1 MRWQLQRRIHELLTP
16 SQAAHGA
23 VVKRELLLLRITDGN
38 HVGWGEAAPIFSY
51 NGVTV
56 DQADSELRTCLEL
69 LGGQDPDDPEAT
81 LNGLD
86 GDLSGPSR
94 AALEV
99 ALRDL
104 SSRRSG
110 VSILQSLGGSAP
122 SPIELRALLT
132 ATSVSEAG
140 VEAEAAVNDGYKA
153 LKAKIGLSS
162 DFDLKRL
169 HEIREAIP
177 AGVRISA
184 DANGA
189 FAVEDALAF
198 LEQADGLI
206 DLAEQPVSG
215 LEEMRALRQ
224 RTSVHTA
231 LDEDATLPG
240 AMDTPLAA
248 DSVCLKLQAWGG
260 IDRLVAAA
268 QLAHQAGLTVTYGST
283 LEGPVGITASLI
295 AADLAPADLPSG
307 LGTLS
312 LFKEEFPALIVRD
325 GTLTAPPGA
334 GLGTGPEGVEC

>member
-23 VVKRELLLLRITDGN
+23 VVKRELLLLRITDGD

-56 DQADSELRTCLEL
+56 DQADSELRKCLEL

-86 GDLSGPSR
+86 TDLSGPSR

-104 SSRRSG
+104 ASRRSG
-110 VSILQSLGGSAP
+110 ISVLQSLGGSEP
-122 SPIELRALLT
+122 SPIQLRALLT
-132 ATSVSEAG
+132 ATSVAEAG
-140 VEAEAAVNDGYKA
+140 VEAESAVSDGYQA
-153 LKAKIGLSS
+153 LKAKIGLSN

-169 HEIREAIP
+169 EEIREASP
-177 AGVRISA
+177 DGVKISA

-189 FAVEDALAF
+189 FALEDALTF
-198 LEQADGLI
+198 LKQADGLI

-215 LEEMRALRQ
+215 LDAMRALHQ
-224 RTSVHTA
+224 RASVQTA
-231 LDEDATLPG
+231 LDEDATIPG
-240 AMDTPLAA
+240 AMDTPMAA

-260 IDRLVAAA
+260 IDRLVEAAGV
-268 QLAHQAGLTVTYGST
+268 AHQAGLTVTYGST

-312 LFKEEFPALIVRD
+312 LFKEDFPALVVRS
-325 GTLTAPPGA
+325 GALAAPSGA

>member
-1 MRWQLQRRIHELLTP
+1 
-16 SQAAHGA
+16 
-23 VVKRELLLLRITDGN
+23 
-38 HVGWGEAAPIFSY
+38 
-51 NGVTV
+51 
-56 DQADSELRTCLEL
+56 LEL

-86 GDLSGPSR
+86 TDLSGPSR

-104 SSRRSG
+104 ASRRSG
-110 VSILQSLGGSAP
+110 ISVLQSLGGSEP
-122 SPIELRALLT
+122 SPIQLRALLT
-132 ATSVSEAG
+132 ATSVAEAG
-140 VEAEAAVNDGYKA
+140 VEAESAVSDGYQA
-153 LKAKIGLSS
+153 LKAKIGLSN

-169 HEIREAIP
+169 EEIREASP
-177 AGVRISA
+177 DGVKISA

-189 FAVEDALAF
+189 FALEDALTF
-198 LEQADGLI
+198 LKQADGLI

-215 LEEMRALRQ
+215 LDAMRALHQ
-224 RTSVHTA
+224 RASVQTA
-231 LDEDATLPG
+231 LDEDATIPG
-240 AMDTPLAA
+240 AMDTPMAA

-260 IDRLVAAA
+260 IDRLVEAAGV
-268 QLAHQAGLTVTYGST
+268 AHQAGLTVTYGST

-312 LFKEEFPALIVRD
+312 LFKEDFPALVVRS
-325 GTLTAPPGA
+325 GALAAPSGA